1 MKTLLIVLL
10 TVFSA
15 VAYSDIVVVVSKD
28 SITKELNSKQI
39 ANIFLSRT
47 NRFPNGE
54 KSTPIELK
62 AGGIRSNFYKR
73 ISGKNPNQLAAY
85 WTTLIFT
92 GKGRP
97 PKSYNDINDLIERIK
112 IDPRTIA
119 YLNVDQVTDAMKI
132 VYHF

>member
-62 AGGIRSNFYKR
+62 GGGIRSNFYKR